1 MPIVSAQRCV
11 TFQKEEFCKLSKNLR
26 EDNKEGISKYI
37 LNITFDNTSGEILN
51 FSGYKSRNLDKIT

>member
-26 EDNKEGISKYI
+26 EDNKEGITKEWYSHMI
-37 LNITFDNTSGEILN
+37 
-51 FSGYKSRNLDKIT
+51 